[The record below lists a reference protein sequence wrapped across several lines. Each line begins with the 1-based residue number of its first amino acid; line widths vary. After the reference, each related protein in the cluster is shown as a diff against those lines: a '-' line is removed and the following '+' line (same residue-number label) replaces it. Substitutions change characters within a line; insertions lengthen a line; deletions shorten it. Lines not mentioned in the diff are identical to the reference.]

1 MNLVQLPQE
10 EEATTQ
16 QDSTF
21 SPEYFTLEEV
31 RFLEEQIALLSQTA
45 PLSYTKCHPLI

>member
-1 MNLVQLPQE
+1 MKTFHRLQLPQE

-31 RFLEEQIALLSQTA
+31 RFLGRANSVVIADHTFKL
-45 PLSYTKCHPLI
+45 H